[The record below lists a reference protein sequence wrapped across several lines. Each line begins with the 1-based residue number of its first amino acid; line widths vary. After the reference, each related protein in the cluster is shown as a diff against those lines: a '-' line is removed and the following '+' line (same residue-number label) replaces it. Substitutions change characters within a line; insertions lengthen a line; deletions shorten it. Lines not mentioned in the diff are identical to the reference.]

1 MESPWPIGLQAGN
14 EICHRYRKS
23 SNVRYVLKI
32 SQSRKFS
39 NAVTRSVR
47 NVCKSCTTHL
57 TCPTCRTTTSVPAND
72 IAGLRTDFRAN
83 QMRDAIGSF
92 TQRNRPNENVCNQ
105 CEQRQKVVAAA
116 WRCSTCEKKYCQ
128 SCKQKHNRTPLFRR
142 HAVRRILP
150 SQNSTVT
157 CRSCKVRLK

>member
-1 MESPWPIGLQAGN
+1 MNIIDNVHETSYCTGDNKSYVESPWPIGLQAGN
-14 EICHRYRKS
+14 EICHRYT
-23 SNVRYVLKI
+23 KI
-32 SQSRKFS
+32 IECAICFENFTVPKILQCGHTFCEKCLQELY
-39 NAVTRSVR
+39 NASGQPGY
-47 NVCKSCTTHL
+47 L

-128 SCKQKHNRTPLFRR
+128 SCVAET
-142 HAVRRILP
+142 
-150 SQNSTVT
+150 
-157 CRSCKVRLK
+157 